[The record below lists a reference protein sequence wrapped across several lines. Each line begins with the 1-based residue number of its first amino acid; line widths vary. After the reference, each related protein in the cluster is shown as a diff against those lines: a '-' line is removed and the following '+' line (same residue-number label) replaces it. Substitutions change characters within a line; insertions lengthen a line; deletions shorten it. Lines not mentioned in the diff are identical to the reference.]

1 MHWNSFI
8 FVDEVSAQTL
18 ENVVLQNPGIKK
30 KVIYAEIF
38 RSKVVASI
46 RESLFWIE
54 ADAV

>member
-1 MHWNSFI
+1 MHWNYFK

-18 ENVVLQNPGIKK
+18 ENVVLQNPGLK

-38 RSKVVASI
+38 RSKVVVSI